1 MPFLSDLANL
11 GETEKSQVSN
21 RSGKA
26 QGLAKIIKRQKKV
39 KDMSFEAFMEE
50 FMQDKLNYQH

>member
-26 QGLAKIIKRQKKV
+26 QGLAKIIKRQKKM

-50 FMQDKLNYQH
+50 FMQDKLNY